1 MTIPPAFDPAAAADP
16 DAGIF
21 GLPLDRTSARIVLLP
36 VPFDAT
42 TSYRPGTADGPA
54 ALRNASMQVDLFDR
68 RFGRVYEQGIFM
80 EPISEEIRELSRR
93 AARAARPIID
103 AGGPEA
109 GNHEHTKLLA
119 EVNSASERVNAF
131 VYQHTARVLAEG
143 KIPGLIGGE
152 HSVPFGAIQ
161 AVAEKY
167 PGVGIL
173 HIDAHMD
180 CRDAFEGFTWSHA
193 SIMHNVLSRLPNVRK
208 IVQIGIR
215 DFSEDEV
222 EFAARQGSRVTTA
235 FDEDWAQ
242 AQAGGTTFLKLCEQT
257 IAQLPK
263 DVYISFDIDG
273 LDPSLCPHTGTPV
286 PGGLSFH
293 QATMLLDLVR
303 KGRRIVGFDLVEV
316 APGAETEPEWD
327 ANVGARALYKLCGAA
342 REPSRS

>member
-1 MTIPPAFDPAAAADP
+1 MSVSPSFDPAAAADP

-21 GLPLDRTSARIVLLP
+21 GLPFDRASSRVVLLP

-54 ALRNASMQVDLFDR
+54 ALRAASLQVDLFDR

-103 AGGPEA
+103 AGGAQE
-109 GNHEHTKLLA
+109 GNREHAKLLA
-119 EVNSASERVNAF
+119 EVNAASDRVNTF
-131 VYQHTARVLAEG
+131 VYDHTARVLAEG

-152 HSVPFGAIQ
+152 HSVPFGAIK
-161 AVAEKY
+161 AVAEKF

-173 HIDAHMD
+173 HVDAHMD
-180 CRDAFEGFTWSHA
+180 CREAFEGFAWSHA
-193 SIMHNVLSRLPNVRK
+193 SIMHNVLSRLPNVGK
-208 IVQIGIR
+208 VVQVGIR
-215 DFSEDEV
+215 DFSEDEIG
-222 EFAARQGSRVTTA
+222 FGAGQGSRVVTA

-242 AQAGGTTFLKLCEQT
+242 SQAGGVGFPTLCERA
-257 IAQLPK
+257 IAGLPR
-263 DVYISFDIDG
+263 DLYISFDIDG

-293 QATMLLDLVR
+293 QAALLLDMVR

-316 APGAETEPEWD
+316 APGSESEPEWD
-327 ANVGARALYKLCGAA
+327 ANVGSRALYKLCGAA
-342 REPSRS
+342 LAR

>member
-1 MTIPPAFDPAAAADP
+1 MSVSPNFDPAAAADAG
-16 DAGIF
+16 AGIF
-21 GLPLDRTSARIVLLP
+21 GLPFDRAASRIVLLP

-54 ALRNASMQVDLFDR
+54 ALREASMQVDLFDR

-80 EPISEEIRELSRR
+80 EPISEKIRELSRR
-93 AARAARPIID
+93 AAAAARPIID
-103 AGGPEA
+103 AGGAED
-109 GNHEHTKLLA
+109 GNREHAKLLA
-119 EVNSASERVNAF
+119 EVNAASEHVNAF
-131 VYQHTARVLAEG
+131 VYEHTARVLAEG
-143 KIPGLIGGE
+143 KLPGLIGGE
-152 HSVPFGAIQ
+152 HSVPFGAIK

-193 SIMHNVLSRLPNVRK
+193 SIMHNVLSRLPNVAK
-208 IVQIGIR
+208 LVQIGIR

-222 EFAARQGSRVTTA
+222 SFGAQHGARVVTA

-242 AQAGGTTFLKLCEQT
+242 LQSGGTTFLKLCEQT

-293 QATMLLDLVR
+293 LATMLLDLVR
-303 KGRRIVGFDLVEV
+303 KGRRVVGFDLVEV
-316 APGAETEPEWD
+316 APGSPSEPEWD
-327 ANVGARALYKLCGAA
+327 ANVGARALYKLCGA
-342 REPSRS
+342 SKSG